1 MKRTFEHQ
9 PIFAV
14 DGSGSLVQSGTTL
27 LFSVE
32 DGAPHAPHNQTRNS
46 ALALKTLLEA
56 NGLSIGTSPTLFR
69 LFNDSVSRSEARD
82 AGTLVPYEHVF
93 SAAQMER
100 IAKAAE
106 ILSTVPNARP
116 YLADLLDGSINL
128 LDRDRSKAK
137 DTLWELELLRM
148 LLDIGI
154 KAELGEPDL
163 ILKFEG
169 AKVGVACKKLYS
181 EANVSKVLS
190 EAIAQIERG
199 FDFGIVALNLDDLLP
214 ANKLLEAPTIKSMTG
229 VLEVRLNAFMQEHE
243 RHLRR
248 YLEPGRAMTA
258 LVSCAALADI
268 PSANPRF
275 LNARQSVAWHIPG
288 LPSANDQQMAN
299 FIEAFRSHY
308 AA

>member
-1 MKRTFEHQ
+1 MKRTSEHQ

-14 DGSGSLVQSGTTL
+14 DGSGSLVQSGTTS

-32 DGAPHAPHNQTRNS
+32 DNVPHNQTRDS

-56 NGLSIGTSPTLFR
+56 NGLSIGKSPTLLK
-69 LFNDSVSRSEARD
+69 LFSDTVSRSEARD
-82 AGTLVPYEHVF
+82 AGTLDGISYEHVF

-100 IAKAAE
+100 IARAAE
-106 ILSTVPNARP
+106 ILSTVPNAQP
-116 YLADLLDGSINL
+116 HLTDLLGGSINL
-128 LDRDRSKAK
+128 LDRKRSKAK

-154 KAELGEPDL
+154 NAQLGEPDL
-163 ILKFEG
+163 VLEFEG

-190 EAIAQIERG
+190 QAVAQIERG

-214 ANKLLEAPTIKSMTG
+214 ANMLLQAPTIESMAS
-229 VLEVRLNAFMQEHE
+229 VLEERLNSFMRAHE

-268 PSANPRF
+268 SSANPRF
-275 LNARQSVAWHIPG
+275 LNARQSIAWHIPG
-288 LPSANDQQMAN
+288 LPSAKNQQMAN